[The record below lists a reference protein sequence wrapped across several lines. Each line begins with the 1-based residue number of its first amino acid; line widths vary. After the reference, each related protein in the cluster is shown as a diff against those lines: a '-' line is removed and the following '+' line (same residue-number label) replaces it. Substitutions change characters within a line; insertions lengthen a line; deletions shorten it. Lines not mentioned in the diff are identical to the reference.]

1 MKALILAA
9 GYGTRLYP
17 LTIGMP
23 KALLEIGK
31 MRLIDFLIEKV
42 TEAKIKDITVVTNDR
57 FYYDFLEWSRQYP
70 FGIHILN
77 DQTKNP
83 EERLGAVGDVEFV
96 LKNES
101 IDDDVLVLGGD
112 NLFSWELKDFCQ
124 YALRIKKP
132 VVGLYDVGSLEKA
145 KRFGIVAM
153 NKKGKITSFQEKP
166 VHPKSTLA
174 GTCIYYFPKAF
185 LSLMDT
191 YSHINPD
198 KDTIGQYIAWLSS
211 QTDVSGYVFYGTWMD
226 IGHKDALEEARVKFG
241 QSYSKILGKEKK

>member
-31 MRLIDFLIEKV
+31 KRLIDFLVEKV
-42 TEAKIKDITVVTNDR
+42 HEAKIEDITVVTNDR
-57 FYYDFLEWSRQYP
+57 FYYDFLEWSRKYP
-70 FGIHILN
+70 FNISILN
-77 DQTKNP
+77 DQTKSP

-112 NLFSWELKDFCQ
+112 NLFSWDLRDFC
-124 YALRIKKP
+124 AFASKLKKP
-132 VVGLYDVGSLEKA
+132 LVGLYDVGHIEKA
-145 KRFGIVAM
+145 KRFGVVAIDQE
-153 NKKGKITSFQEKP
+153 GKITYCEEKP
-166 VHPKSTLA
+166 SCPTTTLV

-185 LSLMDT
+185 LSLMDK
-191 YSHINPD
+191 YSAANPD
-198 KDTIGQYIAWLSS
+198 KDTIGQYIVWLSEETS
-211 QTDVSGYVFYGTWMD
+211 VYGYVFKGDWLD
-226 IGHKDALEEARVKFG
+226 IGHKDALEEAKDKFTDRG
-241 QSYSKILGKEKK
+241 EQT